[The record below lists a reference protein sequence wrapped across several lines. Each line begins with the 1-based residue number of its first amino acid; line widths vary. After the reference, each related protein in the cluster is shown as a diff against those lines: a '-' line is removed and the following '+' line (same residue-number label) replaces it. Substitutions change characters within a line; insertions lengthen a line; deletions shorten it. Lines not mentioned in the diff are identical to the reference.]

1 MPDPVT
7 APAQTAKTTEDS
19 LEPQFDEGSTDA
31 FEPEVVEAEK
41 EKATP
46 AETPEDDSFEESK
59 KFEDPDFVD
68 TVEEVGK
75 EKSKETPAKEA
86 AEKIKDGEPPPKS
99 EQPKSLKIKIGEE
112 EKEVG
117 VEELEKG
124 YNLALQLQDKAE
136 DVLQLHESAMKTLKS
151 LADNPIGTLMDVFT
165 GLLGDREKAFV
176 HVAKLGD
183 AIVKQALEYEG
194 MGEREQKSIW
204 IEDEN
209 RRLKGEREK
218 DENRRKEEEK
228 SKADLERS
236 QKISIEITH
245 ALKAAGLPVDQ
256 WHIGMTAG
264 FMNSKTDAKTAVA
277 QLQKRI
283 DELIKAA
290 KEREKSHSIATVKSE
305 KSKIENTS
313 QETNRKQPFK
323 YKVVSSVKEN

>member
-1 MPDPVT
+1 MTEPVIAPAT
-7 APAQTAKTTEDS
+7 APTEKTTEDN
-19 LEPQFDEGSTDA
+19 LEPQFDEGATDA
-31 FEPEVVEAEK
+31 FEPEIVEAEK
-41 EKATP
+41 EEASA
-46 AETPEDDSFEESK
+46 AETPEDDRFEESK

-68 TVEEVGK
+68 TVKGTD
-75 EKSKETPAKEA
+75 KETSAEEA
-86 AEKIKDGEPPPKS
+86 AKNAEVDELQPKP

-112 EKEVG
+112 EKKVG
-117 VEELEKG
+117 VEELERS

-136 DVLQLHESAMKTLKS
+136 DVLQLHDSAMKTLKS

-165 GLLGDREKAFV
+165 GLLGDREKAFI

-183 AIVKQALEYEG
+183 AIVKEALEYEG

-204 IEDEN
+204 IEEEN

-277 QLQKRI
+277 QLQRRI

-290 KEREKSHSIATVKSE
+290 KERDKSQSISAVKTEHSK
-305 KSKIENTS
+305 
-313 QETNRKQPFK
+313 
-323 YKVVSSVKEN
+323 